1 MELHVRMKMQVRIRS
16 KNKYTQIYLYFFIL
30 VIGKKLAVRAKVAK
44 ELVATEVTYC
54 NAISS
59 IVSVITKFHIK

>member
-1 MELHVRMKMQVRIRS
+1 
-16 KNKYTQIYLYFFIL
+16 

-59 IVSVITKFHIK
+59 IVSVIRKFHKK